1 MKLIIPNVLRL
12 DSCSVAESDAVDGV
26 VWNNNTSYSENTLVR
41 RNHVTYRSVIDNNQG
56 NDPELTFGGD
66 DPAWQ
71 KIIATMP
78 YRMLD
83 DYIET
88 RTYAPAGQTLTFSVP
103 FSRADSFAL
112 LNMGG
117 DHLTIRITDNDGTEV
132 WRGEATLT
140 HDISDMSLF
149 EYYFTLVN
157 ADDITVKTDVPVTVN
172 GTMSVTITPQN
183 NQHQPY
189 ISHVIVGRNWYVGE
203 TKFPAEIGITDF
215 SKRTQDDF
223 GVTTF
228 VKRSYSRN
236 ASLSLFVRPDRMYA
250 ITKILSDLR
259 ATPIFI
265 EGGNS
270 DIAPETLVGS
280 NHSTDNLVKTG
291 EEAFGIYG
299 WIEDWRIVYEG
310 PNEVELRV
318 EVQGLI

>member
-1 MKLIIPNVLRL
+1 MKIIIPNKIQFET
-12 DSCSVAESDAVDGV
+12 CSVSETDAIDGV
-26 VWNNNTSYSENTLVR
+26 AWNNSTTYSEDTLVR
-41 RNHVTYRSVIDNNQG
+41 YNHVTYRSMMNGNVGKNPEQNYQG
-56 NDPELTFGGD
+56 E

-71 KIIATMP
+71 RVVATMP

-88 RTYAPAGQTLTFSVP
+88 RTYAPAGQTLSFSVP

-117 DHLTIRITDNDGTEV
+117 ENLHVHIEEANGTVIYDETMV
-132 WRGEATLT
+132 LT
-140 HDISDMSLF
+140 HDISDVSLF

-157 ADDITVKTDVPVTVN
+157 ADDITIKTDVPVTGN
-172 GTMSVTITPQN
+172 GTMTVTITPQSVT
-183 NQHQPY
+183 HQPY

-215 SKRTQDDF
+215 SKKTQDDF

-259 ATPIFI
+259 ATPVFI
-265 EGGNS
+265 EGGNR
-270 DIAPETLVGS
+270 DQGQ
-280 NHSTDNLVKTG
+280 
-291 EEAFGIYG
+291 EALGIYG
-299 WIEDWRIVYEG
+299 WIEDWRSVYEG
-310 PNEVELRV
+310 PNEIELRV
-318 EVQGLI
+318 EIQGLI